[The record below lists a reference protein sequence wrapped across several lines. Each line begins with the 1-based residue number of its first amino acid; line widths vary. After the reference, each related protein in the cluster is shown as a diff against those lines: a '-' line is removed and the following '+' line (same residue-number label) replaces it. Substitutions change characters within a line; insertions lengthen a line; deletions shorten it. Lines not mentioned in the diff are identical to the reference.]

1 LFHPGSM
8 VKKNSGSRGQKGPG
22 SGDPQH
28 FLGCF
33 YEINLES
40 LLVTM
45 YSLFSCL
52 KNLPFCFAGNS
63 TGVYCSE
70 SAHVS
75 LIARRYALSLEEVV
89 GIILSLFI
97 IVLIVALFVFCRR
110 VSAKRRRQHHGA
122 AAGANGGT
130 MNLIQ
135 NQFERGDLTGRK
147 KQGGGRNKNGSS
159 SVVQKLNN
167 YELSAREQHQHQ
179 ELPLLLNQRPASVS
193 PSLNEDETP
202 FTYPEP
208 VRSYGLAGDELEATL
223 PHRLPQDFIQ
233 NIQKPVA
240 TVAPS
245 MMADRDMN
253 LKDNYFLM
261 RKKSSPGRD
270 STRPSSSSS
279 LLYRAVKLRVNLP
292 PQGMAAGGLTAD
304 EDTCHSELSMED
316 DCQRYHWD
324 CSDWAHTTASPALF
338 ELPNGAIMD
347 SPSWMSETPHN
358 GDSNLVASG
367 LASQRMMV
375 APLELLSAAAAGPVD
390 PTRDFET
397 LAEDD
402 MEDDDGGQ
410 TTREPRRQSLEDED
424 DSECES
430 QLGAV
435 YPDGGEEVTS
445 PMHQT
450 NKSIEELMM
459 INGVNYADDEDDDM
473 MEGDI
478 PNSYDYHINHY
489 LPTYHLGSDPD
500 TQDEAT
506 PMLGRHPFTARG
518 AVVSPLIRSPEG
530 LMAKY
535 SLFQPPQFSPP
546 PAGAGQF
553 SPSGGVGPRA
563 AAPTG
568 LGGGGGGGLLNRL
581 PLPAVRPAASEDQ
594 LCELE
599 DSGDELGDNN
609 NGGGVV
615 PRIAASPRVTQV

>member
-1 LFHPGSM
+1 
-8 VKKNSGSRGQKGPG
+8 
-22 SGDPQH
+22 
-28 FLGCF
+28 
-33 YEINLES
+33 
-40 LLVTM
+40 
-45 YSLFSCL
+45 
-52 KNLPFCFAGNS
+52 
-63 TGVYCSE
+63 
-70 SAHVS
+70 
-75 LIARRYALSLEEVV
+75 
-89 GIILSLFI
+89 
-97 IVLIVALFVFCRR
+97 
-110 VSAKRRRQHHGA
+110 VSAKRRRQHNGA
-122 AAGANGGT
+122 AGGANGGT

-135 NQFERGDLTGRK
+135 NQFERGGDLAGRK
-147 KQGGGRNKNGSS
+147 KQTQGGRNKNGS

-179 ELPLLLNQRPASVS
+179 ELPLLLNQRPASIS
-193 PSLNEDETP
+193 PSLNEEDETP

-253 LKDNYFLM
+253 LKDNYFMM

-292 PQGMAAGGLTAD
+292 PQGMAAGLTAD

-347 SPSWMSETPHN
+347 SPSWMSETPQN
-358 GDSNLVASG
+358 GDSLVASG
-367 LASQRMMV
+367 LLSQRRPGGGGMMV

-402 MEDDDGGQ
+402 MEDDAGGQ
-410 TTREPRRQSLEDED
+410 GTREPRRQSLEDDD

-435 YPDGGEEVTS
+435 YPDGEEVTTS

-459 INGVNYADDEDDDM
+459 INGVNYADDEDDDDM
-473 MEGDI
+473 GGLNGDI

-518 AVVSPLIRSPEG
+518 AVVSPPIRSPDG

-546 PAGAGQF
+546 PASAGQF
-553 SPSGGVGPRA
+553 SPSGGIGQRAAA

-568 LGGGGGGGLLNRL
+568 LGGGLLNRL

>member
-1 LFHPGSM
+1 MNFFGTTNLITSARFFVSTGHL
-8 VKKNSGSRGQKGPG
+8 N
-22 SGDPQH
+22 
-28 FLGCF
+28 CF
-33 YEINLES
+33 YS
-40 LLVTM
+40 A
-45 YSLFSCL
+45 SKLFRAL
-52 KNLPFCFAGNS
+52 GNS

-75 LIARRYALSLEEVV
+75 LISRRYALSLEEVV

-122 AAGANGGT
+122 AAGANGT

-135 NQFERGDLTGRK
+135 NQFERDLTGRK
-147 KQGGGRNKNGSS
+147 KQQGGRNKNGSA
-159 SVVQKLNN
+159 VQKLNN
-167 YELSAREQHQHQ
+167 YDLSAREQHQHQ
-179 ELPLLLNQRPASVS
+179 ELPLLLNQRPSSIS
-193 PSLNEDETP
+193 PSMNEDETP
-202 FTYPEP
+202 FTYPET

-292 PQGMAAGGLTAD
+292 PQGVGAGGGHTAD

-338 ELPNGAIMD
+338 ELPNGAVID
-347 SPSWMSETPHN
+347 SPSWMSETPQN
-358 GDSNLVASG
+358 GSGGNLGASG
-367 LASQRMMV
+367 LVLRRPGGGAMMV
-375 APLELLSAAAAGPVD
+375 APLELPGAAGPVD

-402 MEDDDGGQ
+402 MDDEAGGQ
-410 TTREPRRQSLEDED
+410 REPRRQSLED

-435 YPDGGEEVTS
+435 YPDDEVTTS

-459 INGVNYADDEDDDM
+459 INGVNYADDEDDDLD
-473 MEGDI
+473 GLNNDI

-518 AVVSPLIRSPEG
+518 ATLVSPPIRSPDG
-530 LMAKY
+530 LMSKY
-535 SLFQPPQFSPP
+535 SFYKPPQFSPQ
-546 PAGAGQF
+546 PAASSGLYLAGGLRAATAGQ
-553 SPSGGVGPRA
+553 VGSSS
-563 AAPTG
+563 
-568 LGGGGGGGLLNRL
+568 GLLTRL
-581 PLPAVRPAASEDQ
+581 PPPAVRPAASEDQ

-599 DSGDELGDNN
+599 DSGDEVDDSKESE
-609 NGGGVV
+609 VV
-615 PRIAASPRVTQV
+615 QRIAASPRVTQV